1 MSTAIISVVL
11 LGLFVAYNLYLKIA
25 LTNTEKIQAT
35 FLAEE
40 EIEALKAIRDNNWSA
55 ISALIPGSTY
65 YISFN
70 GSSWV
75 ISASPV
81 AYIDSI
87 FERKFT
93 VQSVLRDSS
102 TKDIGLS
109 GSADADTRRID
120 ATVSWIGRNA
130 ATTSVSV
137 STYITNLHN

>member
-40 EIEALKAIRDNNWSA
+40 EIEALKAIRDNDWSA
-55 ISALIPGSTY
+55 ISSLTPGTNY

-75 ISASPV
+75 ISLSPV
-81 AYIDSI
+81 AYIDSV

-93 VQSVLRDSS
+93 IQSVLRDVS

-109 GSADADTRRID
+109 GSADSDTRLID